1 MPAKSKDCSCNNNI
15 DFVQPTFSCCYQL
28 SHPSLMMET
37 KYKIQNVENQ
47 TIRIGN
53 REQNDHGDVQD
64 DALEE

>member
-1 MPAKSKDCSCNNNI
+1 MI
-15 DFVQPTFSCCYQL
+15 MVV
-28 SHPSLMMET
+28 HRMMET
-37 KYKIQNVENQ
+37 KCKIQNVKNQ